1 MDVKLMLVYNIKP
14 HREAE
19 YYRYVMGEFLPTLQ
33 NLGLY
38 MTEGWHTAY
47 GNYPIR
53 LIVFQA
59 DSRMQLEQILESS
72 EWKSAKEKLIKF
84 VRDYEERVVP
94 ARNVF
99 QFFVPSRKQ

>member
-84 VRDYEERVVP
+84 VRDYEQRVVS
-94 ARNVF
+94 AKSVF
-99 QFFVPSRKQ
+99 QFFVPSQK